1 MGMLSMRI
9 LTSSGKI
16 YLDYIVHKVAEEY
29 EARKIRF
36 AGSNPGES
44 ARQTGEA
51 MCPVEIGITLSPDDL
66 ARLLLIEHKKTVQIN
81 FWLNGG
87 IHQNDNK

>member
-51 MCPVEIGITLSPDDL
+51 MCPVEIGNTLSPDDL
-66 ARLLLIEHKKTVQIN
+66 ARLLKTKR
-81 FWLNGG
+81 LS
-87 IHQNDNK
+87 K